1 MGSIIDVNNI
11 NIWYEEF
18 GDQERNNPTNYGS
31 KRKLYAVG

>member
-18 GDQERNNPTNYGS
+18 GDQEKETILLIMGANASMQG
-31 KRKLYAVG
+31 